1 MGGMVRSAREQWD
14 GHVSLR
20 EAGEESPSGAYT
32 VRLARI
38 ALVVVEMEG
47 ELSPQ
52 GVICAI
58 FEFSEYSRGNKF
70 VWSGAVLF

>member
-1 MGGMVRSAREQWD
+1 MEVGDE
-14 GHVSLR
+14 
-20 EAGEESPSGAYT
+20 PFSGFYT
-32 VRLARI
+32 VHLARI

-58 FEFSEYSRGNKF
+58 FEFGEYSRGNKF